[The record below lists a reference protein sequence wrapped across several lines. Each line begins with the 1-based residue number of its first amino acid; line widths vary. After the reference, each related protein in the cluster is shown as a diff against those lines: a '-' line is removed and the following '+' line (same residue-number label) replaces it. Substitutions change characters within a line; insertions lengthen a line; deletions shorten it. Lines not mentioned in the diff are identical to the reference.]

1 MTDMCLKA
9 ELRSRLLK
17 LDELDNMMC
26 DIVGTV
32 QQLEFD
38 VLAIDIVPDDPLILE
53 AKISN
58 MQVYS
63 QLSALCSS
71 INFATFFKLYINV
84 FVFIR
89 RWLMIW
95 AWPIDS
101 DFFITDL
108 LEKFLILKSGR
119 LNGS

>member
-1 MTDMCLKA
+1 
-9 ELRSRLLK
+9 
-17 LDELDNMMC
+17 
-26 DIVGTV
+26 
-32 QQLEFD
+32 
-38 VLAIDIVPDDPLILE
+38 
-53 AKISN
+53 

>member
-1 MTDMCLKA
+1 
-9 ELRSRLLK
+9 
-17 LDELDNMMC
+17 MMC

-71 INFATFFKLYINV
+71 INFATFFLIIHKCVCIHSSLV
-84 FVFIR
+84 
-89 RWLMIW
+89 
-95 AWPIDS
+95 D
-101 DFFITDL
+101 DL
-108 LEKFLILKSGR
+108 GLAY
-119 LNGS
+119 